1 MNPIAKLKENDF
13 MEMLYNP
20 QIDKIIALALE
31 EDIGTGDI
39 TTLSTIP
46 AEATAHGRFI
56 AKEDTVICGLSVAK
70 KVFLTVDPTVCVTFH
85 FSDGDRVKKGDV
97 IAEVSGNARSLLTAE
112 RTALNLLQRLS
123 GVAKRTAEC
132 VAMVEG
138 PKAKIADTRKTTPG
152 MRALEKYAVRVGGGT
167 NHRFNLADGVLIKD
181 NHIAAAGGIAAAIR
195 NARKSIPHTLKIEVE
210 VENFDELNE
219 ALEAGTDIIMLDN
232 MTDEAMAQS
241 VKITAGRALLEASG
255 NMDRRDL
262 RKVAETGVDI
272 ISIGALTHTVK
283 AADISLKFRLNA

>member
-1 MNPIAKLKENDF
+1 

-123 GVAKRTAEC
+123 GVAKCTAEC

-138 PKAKIADTRKTTPG
+138 TKAKIADTRKTTPG

-219 ALEAGTDIIMLDN
+219 ALEAGADIIMLDN